1 MGNLRGS
8 PAKLENDDEGCV
20 IEQGSPLGGG
30 LPAAEAR
37 AEDEREGQQDADG
50 ACGRG
55 ATWGG
60 EGRLQSGQTWQARSL
75 LEWPVTKDGEKGQE
89 WGHSP
94 AELSV
99 TPHIYNL
106 PYVLPPGPAGQGG
119 VWRPLLGTE
128 HSLPL
133 SRTCWVFHPAPST
146 QKDTNEFKMLL
157 IPSRPPHP
165 TPAPAPRIR
174 SSCL

>member
-8 PAKLENDDEGCV
+8 PAKLENDDEGCI

-106 PYVLPPGPAGQGG
+106 PYVLPPGPGAGRSPEAAPGYRAQ
-119 VWRPLLGTE
+119 
-128 HSLPL
+128 
-133 SRTCWVFHPAPST
+133 PAPV
-146 QKDTNEFKMLL
+146 QDMLGV
-157 IPSRPPHP
+157 PPCSIHSE
-165 TPAPAPRIR
+165 RYQ
-174 SSCL
+174 